1 MTKKSIGG
9 GQEESNRLMHDA
21 TMQSTFYSQNNSVE
35 SPREVGATVTPMTS
49 KINYTSSD
57 TMQSPDQLRNSPSN
71 GESMAR
77 LTKTPTQVKGV
88 NAMQMK
94 KFKKAKLANSAL
106 KDMVVIYADMGG
118 KHLRQQAIA

>member
-1 MTKKSIGG
+1 MTKMTKKSIGG

-57 TMQSPDQLRNSPSN
+57 TMQSPDQSPSTRR
-71 GESMAR
+71 G
-77 LTKTPTQVKGV
+77 
-88 NAMQMK
+88 
-94 KFKKAKLANSAL
+94 
-106 KDMVVIYADMGG
+106 
-118 KHLRQQAIA
+118 